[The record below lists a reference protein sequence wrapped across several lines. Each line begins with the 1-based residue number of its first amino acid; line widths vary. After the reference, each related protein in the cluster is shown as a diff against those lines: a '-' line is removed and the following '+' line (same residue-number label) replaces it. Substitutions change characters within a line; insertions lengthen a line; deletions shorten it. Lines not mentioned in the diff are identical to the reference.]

1 MYICHRK
8 RAQGYLRS
16 SLYNYLTQT
25 TPAISEFSKL
35 IGIFFCHE
43 KCLSEGGLHLR
54 GRITIMIYYFLDSG
68 ILHFPAAAG
77 VRELHDDCKTGDEAG
92 AA

>member
-25 TPAISEFSKL
+25 TPAKSAFLKVDC
-35 IGIFFCHE
+35 IF
-43 KCLSEGGLHLR
+43 GGELR
-54 GRITIMIYYFLDSG
+54 L
-68 ILHFPAAAG
+68 
-77 VRELHDDCKTGDEAG
+77 
-92 AA
+92 

>member
-25 TPAISEFSKL
+25 TPAKSEFSKL
-35 IGIFFCHE
+35 ISIFFCHE

-54 GRITIMIYYFLDSG
+54 RRD
-68 ILHFPAAAG
+68 
-77 VRELHDDCKTGDEAG
+77 ELRL
-92 AA
+92 